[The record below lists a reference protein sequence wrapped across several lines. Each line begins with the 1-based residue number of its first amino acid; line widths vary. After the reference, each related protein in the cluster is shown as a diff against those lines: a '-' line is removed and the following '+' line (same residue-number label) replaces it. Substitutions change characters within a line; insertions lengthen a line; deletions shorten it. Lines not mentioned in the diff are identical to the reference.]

1 MAESKPEEFA
11 IGEQQPSHPDQPQ
24 AHVRR
29 ARPNQ
34 RGRSVIALLAILGA
48 IPFLWGGVSIAL
60 QYPSCK
66 WPSTEGKIISQY
78 YREFPYDL
86 KHRIKPAQLEIR
98 YAYTVAGT
106 SYESERFSLWQS
118 IYQDADDV
126 VQAFAAQHPN
136 GTPITVY
143 YKPGNPKK
151 AVLQTGPN
159 WRGDFG
165 LMLGGALLVFVAFLM
180 KLLLARAAQAKA
192 SLTCRDEAD
201 TLHRSREQD
210 SNSRA
215 IVGDD
220 VRRI

>member
-1 MAESKPEEFA
+1 MADLKPEEFA
-11 IGEQQPSHPDQPQ
+11 IGARQPSDSDQPH
-24 AHVRR
+24 AHARR
-29 ARPNQ
+29 DRPNQ
-34 RGRSVIALLAILGA
+34 PARYVIGLFAILGA
-48 IPFLWGGVSIAL
+48 IPFLWGAVSIAL
-60 QYPSCK
+60 QYPSSK

-118 IYQDADDV
+118 IYQDADAV
-126 VQAFAAQHPN
+126 VRAFAAQHPK

-165 LMLGGALLVFVAFLM
+165 LMLGGALLAFVAFLM

-192 SLTCRDEAD
+192 RARLQS
-201 TLHRSREQD
+201 RS
-210 SNSRA
+210 
-215 IVGDD
+215 
-220 VRRI
+220 

>member
-1 MAESKPEEFA
+1 MGDLKPEEFA
-11 IGEQQPSHPDQPQ
+11 IGERQPSDPDQPHAQ
-24 AHVRR
+24 PRSP
-29 ARPNQ
+29 RPNH
-34 RGRSVIALLAILGA
+34 RARSVIALLLILGA

-60 QYPSCK
+60 QYLSCK

-118 IYQDADDV
+118 IYQDPDAMV
-126 VQAFAAQHPN
+126 RAFAAQHPK

-159 WRGDFG
+159 WRGDFA
-165 LMLGGALLVFVAFLM
+165 LMLGGALLAFVALLM

-192 SLTCRDEAD
+192 RARLQS
-201 TLHRSREQD
+201 RS
-210 SNSRA
+210 
-215 IVGDD
+215 
-220 VRRI
+220 